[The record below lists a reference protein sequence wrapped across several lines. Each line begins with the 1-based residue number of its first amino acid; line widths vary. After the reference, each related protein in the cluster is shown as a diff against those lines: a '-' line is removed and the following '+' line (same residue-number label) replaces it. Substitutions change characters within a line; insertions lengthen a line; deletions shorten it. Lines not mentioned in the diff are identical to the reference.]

1 MGIIDSLGLRD
12 GSTASTRLLASGPST
27 GCWRISALSCKRR
40 VQGQA
45 QARRAEGKRRG
56 LLKAVRI
63 LAVRLPTCEPVRQD
77 IQAQVHLF
85 FSSNPRKSGTDEG
98 HTGAPLLPKV
108 ASGPSRSRT
117 HKGSGWTHKF
127 RAWPCHA
134 GVGAPPVKEEHWG
147 VVGVG
152 APSVKKCWCTL
163 SQEGTVSVGAP
174 SVKKEQSVLVHPQ
187 SRRNSQCWCTLCQE
201 GAVSVGAPSVKKE
214 QSVLV
219 HPQSRRNSQCWCTLC
234 QGGTVSVG
242 APSVKKEQSV
252 LVHPLSRRNTGVGRS
267 SPKAQ
272 LIQDGAQGLSQPK
285 LMEDRGLNLTQIV
298 GALEGVSQPQ
308 MEHRRRSSWTNLP
321 GTKPQMRGAQHI

>member
-187 SRRNSQCWCTLCQE
+187 SRRNSQCWCTLCQ
-201 GAVSVGAPSVKKE
+201 
-214 QSVLV
+214 
-219 HPQSRRNSQCWCTLC
+219 
-234 QGGTVSVG
+234 GGTVSVG